1 MTKIGM
7 TPAQVLKRATW
18 DMAAYLGQ
26 DQSSGSIERGKRA
39 DFFLIPGDPTK
50 DIRAIKTIAMVVKD
64 GAVYFPSEVY
74 PAFGIK
80 PFTTV
85 PKVTPAK

>member
-1 MTKIGM
+1 MTERCD
-7 TPAQVLKRATW
+7 PSVE
-18 DMAAYLGQ
+18 

-80 PFTTV
+80 PFTAV
-85 PKVTPAK
+85 PRVTPAK